1 MKTKNY
7 TNTMLQEDNQ
17 GNTTLVI
24 ERNYFNKRLFMPP
37 QFLQIGNIYRIETI
51 TNNVYDGILIAKFNN
66 GGSDPY
72 VKFKIINNTNIIAI
86 SSKYLSGSFSSI
98 YPIMLIILYALDKQN
113 IYLDADSIYMLKTI
127 IN

>member
-1 MKTKNY
+1 
-7 TNTMLQEDNQ
+7 MLQEDKQ
-17 GNTTLVI
+17 GNKTCII
-24 ERNYFNKRLFMPP
+24 ERNYFNKRMFMPP

-51 TNNVYDGILIAKFNN
+51 TNNVYDGILISKFNN

-72 VKFKIINNTNIIAI
+72 VKYKIINHKNIIAI

-113 IYLDADSIYMLKTI
+113 IYLDAETIIMCKTI
-127 IN
+127 IDV

>member
-1 MKTKNY
+1 
-7 TNTMLQEDNQ
+7 MLQEDNQ

-51 TNNVYDGILIAKFNN
+51 TNNVYDGILISKFNN

-113 IYLDADSIYMLKTI
+113 IYLDADSIFMLKTI